1 MARRERGGAQVTGEA
16 NAPGRREVE
25 LGFMF
30 DHSLMSQTARQA
42 LSGSATA
49 LALAQLL
56 TELGVIDEHAFA
68 ERRSAIVA
76 ELRQEAEQ
84 DGLGLYLNHSVEDKY
99 ALTDLPQI
107 DCSDRVRL
115 CKAACCTY
123 RFPLARQDVEEGV
136 LQWELGRP
144 YWNRQDS
151 TGYCVHNDPAGRG
164 CRVYDQRPA
173 PCRVFDCRQ
182 DERIWTDFDGMVINP
197 ELEQNLAALRT
208 GKSGRPDDNAG

>member
-1 MARRERGGAQVTGEA
+1 MSGEA
-16 NAPGRREVE
+16 SSPERREVE

-42 LSGSATA
+42 LSGSAAA

-56 TELGVIDEHAFA
+56 VELGVIDEQAFA
-68 ERRSAIVA
+68 ERRSAMVA
-76 ELRQEAEQ
+76 ELRQRAGQE
-84 DGLGLYLNHSVEDKY
+84 DLGLYLNDSVQDKY
-99 ALTDLPQI
+99 VLTDLPEI
-107 DCSDRVRL
+107 DCSERVHL

-136 LQWELGRP
+136 VQWDLGHP
-144 YWNRQDS
+144 YWNRQDA
-151 TGYCVHNDPAGRG
+151 TGYCVHNDQTGRG

-182 DERIWTDFDGMVINP
+182 DERIWSDFDAMVVNP
-197 ELEQNLAALRT
+197 ELEQNLHGLRRRKSARTKSLTEAAD
-208 GKSGRPDDNAG
+208 GDDDAG